1 MTQQATENEGTA
13 PPRLSNAKLNLAI
26 EVAMAVKG
34 ISAAEIARQAG
45 IPVPVM
51 STLRAHGKATNG
63 VQLRL
68 LDWLDMRPS
77 YFRAD
82 DAQADR
88 PAHPEAA

>member
-26 EVAMAVKG
+26 EVAMAVKR

-51 STLRAHGKATNG
+51 VPPGARQSHERCPVAATG
-63 VQLRL
+63 L
-68 LDWLDMRPS
+68 
-77 YFRAD
+77 AG
-82 DAQADR
+82 
-88 PAHPEAA
+88 HAAVLFPGR